1 MPVFTD
7 FTVFRQV
14 IALSFC
20 LLISPLDK
28 TASREEKMDE
38 TGLEVFFAG
47 NSAFAIDFAQL
58 WLYAEN
64 SLTEARLFL

>member
-1 MPVFTD
+1 
-7 FTVFRQV
+7 VFRQV

-28 TASREEKMDE
+28 TASREEKYGRD
-38 TGLEVFFAG
+38 GLGGLFAG
-47 NSAFAIDFAQL
+47 NSVFAIDFAQL

>member
-1 MPVFTD
+1 
-7 FTVFRQV
+7 
-14 IALSFC
+14 
-20 LLISPLDK
+20 
-28 TASREEKMDE
+28 MDE